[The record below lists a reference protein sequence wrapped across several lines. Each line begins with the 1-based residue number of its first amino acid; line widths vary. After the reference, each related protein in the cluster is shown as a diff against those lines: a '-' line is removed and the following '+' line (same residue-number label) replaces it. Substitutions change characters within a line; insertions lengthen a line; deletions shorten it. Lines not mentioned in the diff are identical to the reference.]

1 MMFLNQKGNTIFRV
15 TLSIDKVLEP
25 FWSLSKNLIGEAL
38 LKNRDYRAFNSDFQ
52 ESLAKRLEECDAEFN
67 KRCDVFE
74 GTEPEKQ
81 RFIEEEDKSRYDQLY
96 DEAFRV
102 VRDAYMEGVLKNDC
116 FAKGIKK
123 SCSLVVY
130 HPSGECRF
138 VTEGD
143 ASNSFEEDF
152 QKCLSKAKIL
162 ETFLDFLDKSIAS
175 AYTFDK
181 SIYNSALPD
190 NPRDESVSIASPLY
204 LMALLAAKAG
214 VERCDSEYK
223 IWFNEAVLEKLGY
236 AMPQDGSVYAY
247 KNEERIVGLEQ
258 GQYFIPLSTDWKE
271 YFDIS
276 DPVEFAWTDYKNQV
290 FVKPPKD
297 KEKKEQEKT
306 NLTHDEQA
314 FIVAAKTERFTNLLS
329 YLEDNLY
336 LSDDAPEIPGE
347 YTRFFQTLVKI
358 EDLKH
363 LPDYKLFVPDQ
374 ESDTVLGVYKIN
386 REKGETSYNLRHM
399 LSMKKREDD
408 RIVKDCYDAG
418 NKKASAVSTLLP
430 QYAPF
435 YNRYYYEFFLE
446 AVLKDLKEQGVIEG
460 FLRNQHY
467 AYNTPNG
474 AKQCEI
480 DAIVKTGSKIII
492 LELKTTLHVEF
503 LVDYPQRYAAMLQ
516 AATIS
521 DLYEFYL
528 ISSFADKNIEVLNYP
543 EEEGYNTARAGLKT
557 VPYRFD
563 VKIPGT
569 AKKLHCLS
577 ESSYDKLKAEL
588 TRVFTA

>member
-25 FWSLSKNLIGEAL
+25 FWSLSKNLIREAL
-38 LKNRDYRAFNSDFQ
+38 LKDRDYRAFNSDFQ
-52 ESLAKRLEECDAEFN
+52 DSLAKRLQECDVKFK
-67 KRCDVFE
+67 KRCDAFE

-81 RFIEEEDKSRYDQLY
+81 RFIEEEGKSRYDQLY

-102 VRDAYMEGVLKNDC
+102 VMDAYLRVVLSNNC
-116 FAKGIKK
+116 FAEGIKK

-143 ASNSFEEDF
+143 ATNSFEEDF

-162 ETFLDFLDKSIAS
+162 DSFLDFLDKSIAN

-181 SIYNSALPD
+181 SIYSNALPD
-190 NPRDESVSIASPLY
+190 NPRDESVSIASPVY
-204 LMALLAAKAG
+204 PMTSLAAKAE
-214 VERCDSEYK
+214 VERCDSEYN

-236 AMPQDGSVYAY
+236 AMPQGGTVYAY
-247 KNEERIVGLEQ
+247 KNGERIVGLGQ

-271 YFDIS
+271 YFEIS

-297 KEKKEQEKT
+297 KERKEQEKT
-306 NLTHDEQA
+306 NLTPDEQA
-314 FIVAAKTERFTNLLS
+314 FIAAAKAERFTNILS

-336 LSDDAPEIPGE
+336 LLEDAPEIPGE

-358 EDLKH
+358 ENLKH
-363 LPDYKLFVPDQ
+363 LPDYKLYVPDQ

-386 REKGETSYNLRHM
+386 REKGESSYNLRHM
-399 LSMKKREDD
+399 LSMKSQGVD
-408 RIVKDCYDAG
+408 RIIKDCYDTG

-430 QYAPF
+430 KYAPF
-435 YNRYYYEFFLE
+435 YNRYYYEFFVE
-446 AVLKDLKEQGVIEG
+446 TALKDLKEQGVIED

-467 AYNTPNG
+467 AYNTPDG
-474 AKQCEI
+474 DKQCEI
-480 DAIVKTGSKIII
+480 DAIVKTESKIII

-516 AATIS
+516 AATVP

-528 ISSFADKNIEVLNYP
+528 ISSFADDNVAVIKKDSVD
-543 EEEGYNTARAGLKT
+543 GYNQQREGLKT
-557 VPYRFD
+557 IPYRFD
-563 VKIPGT
+563 MAIPGT
-569 AKKLHCLS
+569 EKQLHCLS
-577 ESSYDKLKAEL
+577 ESSFDKLKAEL
-588 TRVFTA
+588 QRVFTA

>member
-1 MMFLNQKGNTIFRV
+1 MMFLNQKGNTIFRM

-38 LKNRDYRAFNSDFQ
+38 LKDRDYRAFNSDFQ

-67 KRCDVFE
+67 KRCVVFE

-181 SIYNSALPD
+181 SIYSSALPD

-247 KNEERIVGLEQ
+247 KNEERIVGLE
-258 GQYFIPLSTDWKE
+258 PLIGKS
-271 YFDIS
+271 IS
-276 DPVEFAWTDYKNQV
+276 IS
-290 FVKPPKD
+290 
-297 KEKKEQEKT
+297 
-306 NLTHDEQA
+306 LTLWSSLGRT
-314 FIVAAKTERFTNLLS
+314 IRIK
-329 YLEDNLY
+329 Y
-336 LSDDAPEIPGE
+336 LSSHP
-347 YTRFFQTLVKI
+347 KI
-358 EDLKH
+358 KR
-363 LPDYKLFVPDQ
+363 K
-374 ESDTVLGVYKIN
+374 KN
-386 REKGETSYNLRHM
+386 R
-399 LSMKKREDD
+399 KRP
-408 RIVKDCYDAG
+408 I
-418 NKKASAVSTLLP
+418 
-430 QYAPF
+430 
-435 YNRYYYEFFLE
+435 
-446 AVLKDLKEQGVIEG
+446 
-460 FLRNQHY
+460 
-467 AYNTPNG
+467 
-474 AKQCEI
+474 
-480 DAIVKTGSKIII
+480 
-492 LELKTTLHVEF
+492 
-503 LVDYPQRYAAMLQ
+503 
-516 AATIS
+516 
-521 DLYEFYL
+521 
-528 ISSFADKNIEVLNYP
+528 
-543 EEEGYNTARAGLKT
+543 
-557 VPYRFD
+557 
-563 VKIPGT
+563 
-569 AKKLHCLS
+569 
-577 ESSYDKLKAEL
+577 
-588 TRVFTA
+588 